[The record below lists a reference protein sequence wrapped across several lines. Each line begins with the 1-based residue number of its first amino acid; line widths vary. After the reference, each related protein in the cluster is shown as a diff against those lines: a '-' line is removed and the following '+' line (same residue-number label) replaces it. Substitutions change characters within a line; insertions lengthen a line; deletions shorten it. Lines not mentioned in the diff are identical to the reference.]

1 MEKRIDRGRIIDAL
15 VCALASAVL
24 LTLCSMCSPRYPL
37 NIWDDANCL
46 MTVGRAMKH
55 GAVLYR
61 DIYEQKGPL
70 LYLIHMLAAC
80 VTEESFFGVFL
91 FEIASLTVTLMG
103 ACRII
108 AIRSY
113 ECIARA
119 GAVLFGAC
127 VLVSRSFSRG
137 DSAEEFC
144 LPFLMTALCILLEA
158 HEHNDKPLWLGEM
171 LLCGVM
177 AGCVATI
184 KYTALG
190 LFVGLC
196 IAQALCCARYGGLP
210 RLLASAGAF
219 LAGMLLPI
227 LPWLV
232 YFGAHDALGDA
243 YTAYIYN
250 NIFLYHAGE
259 RTNALLAMLEAGWRN
274 APWAIPAVY
283 GVLRV
288 LKPSVPTDDRVQES
302 YWVSEHVGRTQIAD
316 VLATAI
322 CALIPVFFLG
332 KVYPYYPLVLCVFAT
347 LGFREV
353 GESMTLLGGWPDVL
367 AAIIIALSVGVA
379 SSCCPNAFLRG
390 VPLDLTAQGRLAARM
405 EPGASLLQY
414 SHLDDGLYLISG
426 ALPQEKFFVLL
437 NVDYAPMRQALDDAV
452 RERRPDYVLISWR
465 ELPEA
470 FDGYELVASE
480 VGYDDENNRVKDLYL
495 YGRKAE

>member
-1 MEKRIDRGRIIDAL
+1 VL
-15 VCALASAVL
+15 VLALASTAL
-24 LTLCSMCSPRYPL
+24 LMLCSMCSPRYPL

-80 VTEESFFGVFL
+80 VTEERFFGVFL
-91 FEIASLTVTLMG
+91 FEIASLTVTLVS
-103 ACRII
+103 AYRII
-108 AIRSY
+108 
-113 ECIARA
+113 EQRA
-119 GAVLFGAC
+119 DEWLALGGTVLFGAC
-127 VLVSRSFSRG
+127 VLISRAFSRG

-144 LPFLMTALCILLEA
+144 LPFLMTALRVLLDA
-158 HEHNDKPLWLGEM
+158 HEFHDEPLGLRTM

-232 YFGAHDALGDA
+232 YFGAHGALGDA
-243 YTAYIYN
+243 FTAYIYN
-250 NIFLYHAGE
+250 NIFLYHADEGTNVL
-259 RTNALLAMLEAGWRN
+259 RTVLEAGARN
-274 APWAIPAVY
+274 APWVLPAAL

-288 LKPSVPTDDRVQES
+288 LTLGLSERDGLRANF
-302 YWVSEHVGRTQIAD
+302 WHSEHVGKTQRAD
-316 VLATAI
+316 VLATAV
-322 CALIPVFFLG
+322 CAFIPVFLLG
-332 KVYPYYPLVLCVFAT
+332 NVYPYYPLVLCVFAT

-353 GESMTLLGGWPDVL
+353 GEMLLGLPWTRAL
-367 AAIIIALSVGVA
+367 AAGLIALSVGIA
-379 SSCCPNAFLRG
+379 SACSPNAFLRD
-390 VPLDLTAQGRLAARM
+390 VPLDETAQGRLAARM

-414 SHLDDGLYLISG
+414 SHLDDGLYLTSG
-426 ALPQEKFFVLL
+426 ALPGEKFFVLL
-437 NVDYAPMRQALDDAV
+437 NVDYEPMRQALDDAV

-470 FDGYELVASE
+470 FDGYALVAHE
-480 VGYDDENNRVKDLYL
+480 IGYDDENGPVKDLYL